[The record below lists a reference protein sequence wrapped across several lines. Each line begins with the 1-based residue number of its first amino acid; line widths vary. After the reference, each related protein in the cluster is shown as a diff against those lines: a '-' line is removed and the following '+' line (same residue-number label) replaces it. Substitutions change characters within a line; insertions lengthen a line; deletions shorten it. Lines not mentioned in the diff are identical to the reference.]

1 MKVLKIHGKEDIRV
15 EEAPMPEPAEG
26 EVRVRMAYGGICGSD
41 LHYYF
46 HGASGVFVLREPLT
60 PGHEMSATVDLD
72 PSGDFAPGTPVT
84 IAPATHGEPQPGLED
99 RPHLWPG
106 GAYYGSASTTPHTQ
120 GGMAEYK
127 TVPASMLRLLPD
139 GLDLRTA
146 ALAEPLSVALHAAGV
161 AGDLSGASVL
171 VIGCGP
177 IGLCVV
183 AAALARG
190 AASVDA
196 SDMLGG
202 PLERAA
208 GLGAAATYPAAAGGV
223 PQTHYDVVFECSGV
237 APAISSAIGAARRAG
252 VVVQVGNLPNEPIAV
267 NLGPMVSKELEY
279 RATFRFND
287 EMDEAVALL
296 ASRPELGQIVTHVID
311 ADDAE
316 RAFAVAR
323 DAQASGKVLVS
334 LWGEE

>member
-1 MKVLKIHGKEDIRV
+1 MKVLRIHGVEDIRIG
-15 EEAPMPEPAEG
+15 EEPLPEPGEG
-26 EVRVRMAYGGICGSD
+26 QVRVRMAYGGICGSD

-60 PGHEMSATVDLD
+60 PGHEMAGTVDAD
-72 PSGDFAPGTPVT
+72 PSGEFAPGTPVT
-84 IAPATHGEPQPGLED
+84 IAPATYGEPQPGLED

-106 GAYYGSASTTPHTQ
+106 GAYFGSASTTPHTQ

-127 TVPASMLRLLPD
+127 VVPSSMLRVLPD
-139 GLDLRTA
+139 GLDLTTA
-146 ALAEPLSVALHAAGV
+146 ALAEPLSVALHAVTIAGSLE
-161 AGDLSGASVL
+161 GKSVL

-190 AASVDA
+190 AASVGA
-196 SDMLGG
+196 SDMLAG

-208 GLGAAATYPAAAGGV
+208 GLGASETYPAADGGV

-237 APAISSAIGAARRAG
+237 APAISTAIAAARRAG
-252 VVVQVGNLPNEPIAV
+252 TVVQVGNLPNEPIGV
-267 NLGPMVSKELEY
+267 NLGPMVSKELVY

-287 EMDEAVALL
+287 EMDDAVALL
-296 ASRPELGQIVTHVID
+296 AANPGMAAIITHVIS

-323 DAQASGKVLVS
+323 DSQASGKVLVA
-334 LWGEE
+334 LWPDA